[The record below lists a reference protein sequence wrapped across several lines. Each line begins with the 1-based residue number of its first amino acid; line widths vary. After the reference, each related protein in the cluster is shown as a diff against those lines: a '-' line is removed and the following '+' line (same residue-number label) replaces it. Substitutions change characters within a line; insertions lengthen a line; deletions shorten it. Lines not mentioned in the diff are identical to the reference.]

1 MEVLQGIGSF
11 RPDGGSAVTVGFFD
25 GVHVGHQSVIR
36 KTVEAAAERGLRSV
50 ALTFDRHPRE
60 VLTPD
65 DVPQLLTTLRRKA
78 ELIEALGVEVLAV
91 MEFDEGVSRW
101 PPERFVDQAL
111 VNGLGSQ
118 HAVVG
123 ANFTFGYRAAG
134 TAEVLAELG
143 QTRGFGVEG
152 APLAELDGRAVSST
166 SIRQALAEGDLY
178 WPERALGRR
187 YAVEG
192 AVVPGAGRGRDLGF
206 PTANLRTPARILLPG
221 RGVYAG
227 RAYAG
232 GDWWTAA
239 INVGTNPT
247 FGEEPLHVEAFL
259 LDFEGD
265 LQGRVLTVEFWAR
278 LRDELRFESPEAL
291 ALQMKD
297 DVTRARALVPAPGSN
312 GTQTSV

>member
-1 MEVLQGIGSF
+1 MEIVQGIGSF

-25 GVHVGHQSVIR
+25 GVHVGHQAVIR
-36 KTVEAAAERGLRSV
+36 RTVEAARERSLRSV

-60 VLTPD
+60 VLTPH
-65 DVPQLLTTLRRKA
+65 DVPQLLTTLRRRA
-78 ELIEALGVEVLAV
+78 ELIETLGVELLAV
-91 MEFDEGVSRW
+91 MEFDQDVSRW

-111 VNGLGSQ
+111 ADGLGIQ

-123 ANFTFGYRAAG
+123 ANFTFGHKAAG
-134 TAEVLAELG
+134 TTEVLAELG
-143 QTRGFGVEG
+143 RARGFGVERV
-152 APLAELDGRAVSST
+152 ALTELDGRPVSST
-166 SIRQALAEGDLY
+166 SIRRALAEGDLS
-178 WPERALGRR
+178 WPRRALGRR

-192 AVVPGAGRGRDLGF
+192 TVVPGAGRGRDLGF

-227 RAYAG
+227 RAHAG
-232 GDWWTAA
+232 GVWWTAA

-247 FGEEPLHVEAFL
+247 FGEEPIHVEAFL

-265 LQGRVLTVEFWAR
+265 LQGSVVTVEFWER
-278 LRDELRFESPEAL
+278 LRDELRFETAEAL

-297 DVTRARALVPAPGSN
+297 DVARARALLGREK
-312 GTQTSV
+312 GTETPV